1 MNITLAAPRTTGPA
15 LPIPSPRPRLRGIT
29 AEAVFVGRS
38 LRHSLRDGESLLMAI
53 MLPVMLML
61 MFTWVFGGAIDP
73 SGAYVDYVVPGIILT
88 CAGFGASS
96 TAVYVANDMRT
107 GIIDRFRTMPVRSGA
122 VLTGHVV
129 ASVLRNLIATAIVI
143 GVGVLVGFRPDANAG
158 EWIALAGLIALYIL
172 AITYLFA
179 AIGLAAGSPEG
190 ANGYG
195 FVLLFLPYLSSA
207 FVPVASMPD
216 WLQPV
221 AANQPI
227 TPIVET
233 IRGLLTDA
241 PTQSEAWWAI
251 GWCLAIL
258 LVAVVWG
265 AWLFRRKAG
274 RRRSPRPHPISAEA

>member
-1 MNITLAAPRTTGPA
+1 MTTALSPSFDAPA
-15 LPIPSPRPRLRGIT
+15 LRPRLRGAS

-53 MLPVMLML
+53 LLPVMLML

-88 CAGFGASS
+88 CAGFGAAS

-107 GIIDRFRTMPVRSGA
+107 GIIDRFRTMPLRAGA

-129 ASVLRNLIATAIVI
+129 ASLLRNLVATGIVI
-143 GVGVLVGFRPDANAG
+143 GVGVLVGFRPTAGVG
-158 EWIALAGLIALYIL
+158 EWVAMGGLIALYIL

-207 FVPVASMPD
+207 FVPVASMPA
-216 WLQPV
+216 WLQPI
-221 AANQPI
+221 AQHQPI

-233 IRGLLTDA
+233 IRGLLMGTPLQA
-241 PTQSEAWWAI
+241 EPWWAV

-258 LVAVVWG
+258 AIAVAWG
-265 AWLFRRKAG
+265 AWLFPRKSG
-274 RRRSPRPHPISAEA
+274 RR

>member
-1 MNITLAAPRTTGPA
+1 MNATLAAPRATASAHSAPT
-15 LPIPSPRPRLRGIT
+15 PRPRLRGFT

-38 LRHSLRDGESLLMAI
+38 LRHSVRDGESLLMAI

-107 GIIDRFRTMPVRSGA
+107 GIIDRIRTMPLRAGA

-143 GVGVLVGFRPDANAG
+143 GVGVLVGFRPTASLG
-158 EWIALAGLIALYIL
+158 EWIAFAGLITLYIL

-195 FVLLFLPYLSSA
+195 FILLFLPYLSSA
-207 FVPVASMPD
+207 FVPVASMPE
-216 WLQPV
+216 WLQPI

-233 IRGLLTDA
+233 IRALLMDT
-241 PTQSEAWWAI
+241 PLQGEAWWAI
-251 GWCLAIL
+251 GWCLVIL
-258 LVAVVWG
+258 LVAVTWG

-274 RRRSPRPHPISAEA
+274 RR

>member
-1 MNITLAAPRTTGPA
+1 MNISAIAPRAAASAPA
-15 LPIPSPRPRLRGIT
+15 LPRPRPRLRGFT
-29 AEAVFVGRS
+29 AESVFVVRS

-107 GIIDRFRTMPVRSGA
+107 GIIDRFRTMPLRAGA

-129 ASVLRNLIATAIVI
+129 ASVLRNLLATAIVI
-143 GVGVLVGFRPDANAG
+143 GVGILVGFRPSASLL
-158 EWIALAGLIALYIL
+158 EWIAMAGLIALYIL

-207 FVPVASMPD
+207 FVPVASMPA

-221 AANQPI
+221 ATNQPI

-241 PTQSEAWWAI
+241 PLQGEPLWAI

-258 LVAVVWG
+258 LIAVAWG
-265 AWLFRRKAG
+265 AWLFRRKSA
-274 RRRSPRPHPISAEA
+274 RR

>member
-1 MNITLAAPRTTGPA
+1 MNTTLAAPRA
-15 LPIPSPRPRLRGIT
+15 ASSIPSSPTPRPRLRGFT

-107 GIIDRFRTMPVRSGA
+107 GIIDRIRTMPLRAGA

-143 GVGVLVGFRPDANAG
+143 GVGVLVGFRPTANPW

-207 FVPVASMPD
+207 FVPVASMPE
-216 WLQPV
+216 WLQPI

-233 IRGLLTDA
+233 IRALLMDT
-241 PTQSEAWWAI
+241 PLQGEAWWAI
-251 GWCLAIL
+251 GWCLVIL
-258 LVAVVWG
+258 LIAVTWG

-274 RRRSPRPHPISAEA
+274 RR

>member
-1 MNITLAAPRTTGPA
+1 MTAIAP
-15 LPIPSPRPRLRGIT
+15 SHPRLGIAT
-29 AEAVFVGRS
+29 AESVFIGRS

-53 MLPVMLML
+53 MLPVMLMV

-73 SGAYVDYVVPGIILT
+73 SGAYVDYVVPGIVFT

-96 TAVYVANDMRT
+96 TAVYVAGDMNN
-107 GIIDRFRTMPVRSGA
+107 GIIDRFRTMPMRASA

-129 ASVLRNLIATAIVI
+129 ASLVRNLIATAIV
-143 GVGVLVGFRPDANAG
+143 VGVALLVGFRPVADPLD
-158 EWIALAGLIALYIL
+158 WLAVAALIAGYIL

-195 FVLLFLPYLSSA
+195 FILLFLPYLSSG
-207 FVPVASMPD
+207 FVPVESMPD

-221 AANQPI
+221 ATYQPI
-227 TPIVET
+227 TPIVDT
-233 IRGLLTDA
+233 IRGLLLGA
-241 PTQSEAWWAI
+241 PVGAQWMWAI
-251 GWCLAIL
+251 GWCIAIL
-258 LVAVVWG
+258 VLAYAWG

-274 RRRSPRPHPISAEA
+274 RR